1 MMRVVLAFALM
12 GFAAQSFAGDAIVT
26 WVHPTSYEDGTAL
39 PLSSIART
47 ELEYGKCNTAKD
59 GFLASPAPVTLP
71 VAAPATTRTITG
83 LGAGDWCVRARTVST
98 IATDG
103 ISDWT
108 NMAWKT
114 ITMKVGPPVTI
125 RVQ

>member
-1 MMRVVLAFALM
+1 MKHVALLILALFPL
-12 GFAAQSFAGDAIVT
+12 QLIAGEAIVS
-26 WVHPTSYEDGTAL
+26 WEHPTQYVDGTTL

-59 GFLASPAPVTLP
+59 GFLAAPAPVIVP
-71 VAAPATTRTITG
+71 VAAPATTRTITS

-98 IATDG
+98 VATDG

-114 ITMKVGPPVTI
+114 ITMKVGPPVSI